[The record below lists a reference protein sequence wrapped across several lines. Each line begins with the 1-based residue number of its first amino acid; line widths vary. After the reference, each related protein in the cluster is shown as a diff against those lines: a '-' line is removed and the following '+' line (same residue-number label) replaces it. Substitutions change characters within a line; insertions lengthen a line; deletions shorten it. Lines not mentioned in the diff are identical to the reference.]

1 LARQS
6 NSALIATLGVFAI
19 VAIGI
24 VGFVLWDEAR
34 TSKRLSAEAE
44 AVGFVATPDR
54 WYDDSKER
62 DVSGH
67 TLTYAYTDGNYVV
80 HTRTMERITW
90 YDPETTYKVCYDPE
104 DPERQKLYPAAHVC
118 GS

>member
-1 LARQS
+1 MAQKSNTALVATIGVLAIIT
-6 NSALIATLGVFAI
+6 A
-19 VAIGI
+19 GI

-34 TSKRLSAEAE
+34 TSKRLSAEAV

-54 WYDDSKER
+54 WYDESKER

-67 TLTYAYTDGNYVV
+67 TLTYAYTDADNGV
-80 HTRTMERITW
+80 HTKTLERITW
-90 YDPETTYKVCYDPE
+90 YDAGTTYKVCYDPE
-104 DPERQKLYPAAHVC
+104 DPERQKLYPATHIC